1 MADEI
6 SGFDPFQREMKL
18 ELESVYYPL
27 GFPLRLATNGTEI
40 NMAAEESWGR
50 YPQAFATPPLRLRVA
65 VEPDSRVSMGCARYS
80 LGLASDA
87 RCQM

>member
-6 SGFDPFQREMKL
+6 SGFDPFRREVKL

-27 GFPLRLATNGTEI
+27 GFPLQLATNYAEI

-50 YPQAFATPPLRLRVA
+50 YPQAFETTPLRLRVA
-65 VEPDSRVSMGCARYS
+65 VEPGGAHPEGPIYRGRTI
-80 LGLASDA
+80 
-87 RCQM
+87 